1 MLENEKNAS
10 AALEDNLKQ
19 LEERCAELKRQYEL
33 ACEKT
38 AGSRAAAET
47 TDESERRALE
57 TLNASKLALSEA
69 ESAFGGCRYRVEL
82 LEKTRSGIAE
92 RKERDDDAI
101 ARADADIIRLNSE
114 RVETEKAAGLV
125 AVSLEKKRAEQQELN
140 AAISNKRIEVD
151 GIRAGMRE
159 VSVEKEQAFVELTS
173 ARSMN
178 EKSTS
183 ELETVSGRLWDEYE
197 LTYSDALPLRLPAD
211 KMDKAASRL
220 ASLKA
225 SIRALGTINVNAVEE
240 YKTLRERYDFL
251 TKQVGDLEKTR
262 RSLDSTIEKLDSAMK
277 ESFLDS
283 FTKINTAFGEV
294 FTELFGGGTAYVSL
308 TDPSDPLGCGI
319 EIIVKPPGK
328 TVRSISLLSGGE
340 QSFAAM
346 ALYLA
351 LQRINPA
358 PFCIFDEIESAL
370 DEVNVN
376 RFASYVKAHSGVTQY
391 ILITHRRGTME
402 CADTL
407 YGVTMQRKGISEY
420 LKVSLDSVKL
430 EQR

>member
-1 MLENEKNAS
+1 M
-10 AALEDNLKQ
+10 
-19 LEERCAELKRQYEL
+19 
-33 ACEKT
+33 
-38 AGSRAAAET
+38 
-47 TDESERRALE
+47 
-57 TLNASKLALSEA
+57 
-69 ESAFGGCRYRVEL
+69 
-82 LEKTRSGIAE
+82 
-92 RKERDDDAI
+92 
-101 ARADADIIRLNSE
+101 
-114 RVETEKAAGLV
+114 
-125 AVSLEKKRAEQQELN
+125 
-140 AAISNKRIEVD
+140 
-151 GIRAGMRE
+151 
-159 VSVEKEQAFVELTS
+159 
-173 ARSMN
+173 
-178 EKSTS
+178 
-183 ELETVSGRLWDEYE
+183 
-197 LTYSDALPLRLPAD
+197 
-211 KMDKAASRL
+211 